1 MKTNNR
7 WELESHYVKTKLPPE
22 TIIIVDFSLLLLYLK
37 FMCPKV
43 TKRPVWPLIYA
54 NSIII
59 EPQQIVNCTSKD
71 YHGTAFTILAIFWY
85 IWGGQFCPCY
95 CFSIF
100 PINMTYCKT
109 FFDIS
114 PILLLLSRNQSSGK
128 NTKVTPK
135 LGHLLWMEIIM
146 RRLF

>member
-1 MKTNNR
+1 MTLN
-7 WELESHYVKTKLPPE
+7 
-22 TIIIVDFSLLLLYLK
+22 
-37 FMCPKV
+37 
-43 TKRPVWPLIYA
+43 A
-54 NSIII
+54 NATII
-59 EPQQIVNCTSKD
+59 EPQQIVNCKSKD
-71 YHGTAFTILAIFWY
+71 YHGTAFTILAMFWY

-128 NTKVTPK
+128 KYKSDTKARPVVVDGNNNEETPPATNFFK
-135 LGHLLWMEIIM
+135 FQISIFDEIY
-146 RRLF
+146 

>member
-1 MKTNNR
+1 MWRPN
-7 WELESHYVKTKLPPE
+7 YPPE
-22 TIIIVDFSLLLLYLK
+22 TIIILDFSLLLFTWNLCL
-37 FMCPKV
+37 CV
-43 TKRPVWPLIYA
+43 LKRPILETYVTLNA
-54 NSIII
+54 NAIII
-59 EPQQIVNCTSKD
+59 EPQQIINCKSKD
-71 YHGTAFTILAIFWY
+71 YHGTAFTILAMFWY

-135 LGHLLWMEIIM
+135 LGQLL
-146 RRLF
+146 